1 MKNVFWLIF
10 KQANLLVGDFWKV
23 WKGRTSNKSCL
34 IRESWQPRVISN
46 FDFQCFKFTF
56 FKPFSMTNG
65 DMGTWYHGCVIRDAF
80 DVDIEDDEDMDD
92 NDVAS
97 DDGSLVP

>member
-1 MKNVFWLIF
+1 MGTF
-10 KQANLLVGDFWKV
+10 
-23 WKGRTSNKSCL
+23 GRFG
-34 IRESWQPRVISN
+34 RGERVINLVLSEN
-46 FDFQCFKFTF
+46 PGSLASFQTLTFNALSLHF